1 MRKFTKKVVKNLI
14 KKKIK
19 ISIAESCT
27 GGLLSSEIT
36 SVKGSSKIFNFGI
49 VSYSNQSKINII
61 KIPLKIIKKYGAVS
75 SQVCLGMLKNTFKI
89 LNTDIAVSITGI
101 AGPAGGSIKKPI
113 GLVFIGIKKKNKT
126 IIKKYIFKNKGRSYI
141 QKAAVNKSL
150 KLISLFI
157 K

>member
-1 MRKFTKKVVKNLI
+1 MLAFN
-14 KKKIK
+14 
-19 ISIAESCT
+19 ISLVFIFQYT
-27 GGLLSSEIT
+27 I
-36 SVKGSSKIFNFGI
+36 KIFNFGI